1 MHPDDLMTGDML
13 SEILLLVSASVLI
26 GHVVGD
32 LGGRAYAN
40 RCADIARYARGS
52 R

>member
-1 MHPDDLMTGDML
+1 MNANML
-13 SEILLLVSASVLI
+13 SEILLLVSAS
-26 GHVVGD
+26 VVGD

-40 RCADIARYARGS
+40 RCADIAHYARGS